1 MKATLSNYRQS
12 PRKVRLI
19 TELVKGKSIADAF
32 TALTFSDKRAS
43 APIEK
48 LLRSA
53 VANAEQAGESLNELV
68 VENIAVD
75 KGRVAKTY
83 MPRAFGRAS
92 TIRKRSSHVTVTLGK
107 AKPKTARHTKARS
120 AGQKKA

>member
-19 TELVKGKSIADAF
+19 TELIKGKGLVEAL
-32 TALTFSDKRAS
+32 TALKFNDKRAA

-53 VANAEQAGESLNELV
+53 IANAEQGGENPNELV

-75 KGRVAKTY
+75 KGRVAKTF

-107 AKPKTARHTKARS
+107 AKPKTSRHTKVTPKAPES
-120 AGQKKA
+120 A